1 MTPVHVVRRLGSD
14 EIPLARQTLRLMA
27 DVFDE
32 PSSELS
38 DTYVSALL
46 RRPDF

>member
-1 MTPVHVVRRLGSD
+1 
-14 EIPLARQTLRLMA
+14 MA